1 MLLAAAV
8 FSSSADSY
16 MASSI
21 DPFNGKVGEAISR
34 DDWHARWRHY
44 DALERKAGLSLG
56 LAIGFGCVCG
66 YGYYLDWKVAD
77 QLKRLTG
84 EKEEPAASK

>member
-1 MLLAAAV
+1 MHLQSVCSRRSLLRSELAW
-8 FSSSADSY
+8 
-16 MASSI
+16 
-21 DPFNGKVGEAISR
+21 VGEAISR
-34 DDWHARWRHY
+34 DDWHARWRQY